1 MTTQLIESYYA
12 AFNRRD
18 YAAMIACLAPDVVHD
33 INQGRREQG
42 REVFAAFV
50 QRMDESYREQLQD
63 LVVMGNAGGTRFAAE
78 FIVQGSYLKADPG
91 LPPARGQ
98 QYRLPAGAFFEV
110 AAGKITRVTTYYNA
124 QDWISQ
130 VSAP

>member
-1 MTTQLIESYYA
+1 MSTQLIENYYA

-18 YAAMIACLAPDVVHD
+18 YPAMIACLAPDVVHD

-42 REVFAAFV
+42 RETFAAFV
-50 QRMDESYREQLQD
+50 QRMDELYREQLQEI
-63 LVVMGNAGGTRFAAE
+63 VVMGSSDGTRFAAE
-78 FIVQGSYLKADPG
+78 FIVVGTYLKADPG

-110 AAGKITRVTTYYNA
+110 AAGKIKRVTTYYNA
-124 QDWISQ
+124 QDWIAQ